1 MPLLQALDFESSQS
15 YNLQIDARNPEPL
28 MQGLEYGKQSTAS
41 VSVTVLDV
49 DEPPQFD
56 TDIQEVSIP
65 ENTAAKSVLLKVEA
79 KDPED
84 KEIR

>member
-15 YNLQIDARNPEPL
+15 YKLQIDARNPEPL
-28 MQGLEYGKQSTAS
+28 MKGLEYGKESTAF
-41 VSVTVLDV
+41 VSLTVIDV

-56 TDIQEVSIP
+56 TDISEVSVL
-65 ENTAAKSVLLKVEA
+65 ENADANSVLLKVGA
-79 KDPED
+79 RDPEQ

>member
-28 MQGLEYGKQSTAS
+28 MKGLEYGKESTAS

-56 TDIQEVSIP
+56 TDIQEVSVL
-65 ENTAAKSVLLKVEA
+65 ENTDAKSVLLKVEA
-79 KDPED
+79 KDPEH